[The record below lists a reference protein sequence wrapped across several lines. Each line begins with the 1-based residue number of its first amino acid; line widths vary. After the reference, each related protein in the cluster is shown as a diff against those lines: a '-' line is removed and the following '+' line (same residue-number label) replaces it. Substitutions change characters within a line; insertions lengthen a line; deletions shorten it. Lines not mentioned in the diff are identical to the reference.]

1 MLQDFFLVLRV
12 LQVLEG
18 YLLALP
24 NSRMDIIDQI
34 VDSLVI
40 CFYPCINVELSM
52 EDLAL
57 VWPDKGRELF
67 DQLLALLGGNES
79 GRLNRINEQ
88 LNFCK
93 LENPHIKKVAI
104 LCTSLAVN
112 IHSERNQIVYVAR
125 YSLS

>member
-1 MLQDFFLVLRV
+1 
-12 LQVLEG
+12 
-18 YLLALP
+18 
-24 NSRMDIIDQI
+24 
-34 VDSLVI
+34 
-40 CFYPCINVELSM
+40 M

-125 YSLS
+125 YSLSGDAIAILREILDDVPYGSWVLNVSVLPQIL